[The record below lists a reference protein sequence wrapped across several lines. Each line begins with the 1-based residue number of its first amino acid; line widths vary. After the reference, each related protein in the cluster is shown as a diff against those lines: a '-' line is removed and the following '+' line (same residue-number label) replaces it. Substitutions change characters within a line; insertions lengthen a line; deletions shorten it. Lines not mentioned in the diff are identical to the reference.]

1 MSAHS
6 TEVQTLDNTL
16 GAVFIGVVVSC
27 ILFGV
32 SALQVYLYYHYYP
45 NDSRLHKLS
54 VAVLWVLDALH
65 LSLTIFA
72 TYHYGTQLILPGAV
86 TYSSFF
92 AVRPIKLLVAI
103 NVVIILLVQSLYT
116 YRVWLLSGYH
126 HGVLGYLV
134 TGVVLGGFAIGIVLS
149 FETYTINSWGEV
161 SDIAWAI
168 ESSFAAS
175 TTIDVV
181 ISIAMCFYL
190 RKSKGPGSRLN
201 SRIATLMQ
209 YTLSCGV
216 FTSAC
221 SIACL
226 FTFILMPNN
235 LVFLALTYLLTR
247 LYINS
252 FMAMMNARERVHRPN
267 ESTSLV
273 LSTQSMS
280 ASRPPFPRDPEAVGR
295 LTILSLPVNFL
306 SNMSSTNLKQQRSPL
321 DQENKYDWVDLP
333 HGIPVLESQPR
344 HGDSYGMTPSH
355 PQKQQIHDHAYA
367 HRW

>member
-45 NDSRLHKLS
+45 TDSRLHKLS

-72 TYHYGTQLILPGAV
+72 TYHYG
-86 TYSSFF
+86 
-92 AVRPIKLLVAI
+92 VRGFGHTEGLGVVIWPIKLLVAI

-280 ASRPPFPRDPEAVGR
+280 ASRPA
-295 LTILSLPVNFL
+295 LPA
-306 SNMSSTNLKQQRSPL
+306 
-321 DQENKYDWVDLP
+321 
-333 HGIPVLESQPR
+333 G
-344 HGDSYGMTPSH
+344 
-355 PQKQQIHDHAYA
+355 
-367 HRW
+367 